1 MRSIQRNNRWWIV
14 CLRHLGDSSLAHS
27 SDSHLNSHAHKDDA
41 PYQFYY
47 TPTSPLL
54 FLYSALTH
62 NPHKIHYDQD
72 WSVAKEGQRGPLV
85 HGPLT
90 ATLLV
95 ELAGQVE
102 GKKLKEFNYRA
113 TSPMLLDEEIRMTG
127 RWSEGGV
134 LTLEAKQGTKVGMKA
149 TASFVWPYHVIY
161 TNPFGGG
168 RDLRLKFYR
177 AETIIN

>member
-1 MRSIQRNNRWWIV
+1 M
-14 CLRHLGDSSLAHS
+14 
-27 SDSHLNSHAHKDDA
+27 
-41 PYQFYY
+41 
-47 TPTSPLL
+47 
-54 FLYSALTH
+54 
-62 NPHKIHYDQD
+62 
-72 WSVAKEGQRGPLV
+72 

-102 GKKLKEFNYRA
+102 GKNLKEFSYRA

-149 TASFVWPYHVIY
+149 TASFV
-161 TNPFGGG
+161 
-168 RDLRLKFYR
+168 
-177 AETIIN
+177 